1 MEVFKNEASRWKRQ
15 EEAARRILEVSAELC
30 LTWDDFEAAVK
41 IVKENAQISMSSSN
55 DKT

>member
-1 MEVFKNEASRWKRQ
+1 MESFKNEASRWKRQ
-15 EEAARRILEVSAELC
+15 EEAARRILEVSTELC

>member
-1 MEVFKNEASRWKRQ
+1 MESFKNEASRWKRQ
-15 EEAARRILEVSAELC
+15 EEAARRILEVSTELR
-30 LTWDDFEAAVK
+30 LTWYDFEAAIK